1 MGGWR
6 SKSRC
11 DGGEKRSFNSSLRK
25 DQSGCDF
32 FQRNRNAG
40 SGGNQNLM
48 YTTYIYIMGY
58 ITNFS
63 YMLSIYIYLEGCVPS
78 KIHRSSR
85 SPNATF
91 QAGQSYHLSKSPSLS
106 AIPPT
111 ARWRKWLSPPTSI
124 DPAKWKLEEDFLF
137 EFDNSQG
144 LC

>member
-1 MGGWR
+1 MRAHTFPPKDGSVAMEPWGDEGLR
-6 SKSRC
+6 VAATEVKSGVLTPAC
-11 DGGEKRSFNSSLRK
+11 AKTKEAVIFSSAIEMQVPGAIKTLCI
-25 DQSGCDF
+25 QH
-32 FQRNRNAG
+32 
-40 SGGNQNLM
+40 
-48 YTTYIYIMGY
+48 IYIMGY

-111 ARWRKWLSPPTSI
+111 ARWRK
-124 DPAKWKLEEDFLF
+124 
-137 EFDNSQG
+137 
-144 LC
+144 